1 MGLKQD
7 LLRQADEEFAA
18 LESAV
23 AGLGEAELTRVWLGS
38 WAVRDILAHMTG
50 WHREM
55 IPALERMARG
65 ERPFGQGVSYEN
77 VEAWNEKFAAAGRGR
92 SPAAVLRDL
101 EASHRDFLAAA
112 QKVPD
117 ERFAPEKTATRIL
130 DLNGPHHYRE
140 HTAEIREWR
149 TRERL

>member
-7 LLRQADEEFAA
+7 LLRQAEEEFSV
-18 LESAV
+18 LKTAV

-38 WAVRDILAHMTG
+38 WSVRDILAHMVG

-65 ERPFGQGVSYEN
+65 ERPFGEGVSYEN
-77 VEAWNEKFAAAGRGR
+77 VDAWNEKFAAAGRGR
-92 SPAAVLRDL
+92 SAAVVLREL
-101 EASHRDFLAAA
+101 ETSHREFVAAA
-112 QKVPD
+112 QKVPE
-117 ERFAPEKTATRIL
+117 ERFTPDKTATRIV

-140 HTAEIREWR
+140 HGAEIREWR